1 MITISKCSELGLE
14 KQSKKLY
21 EQMRKNYEFFS
32 PNESDPITSFS
43 EIYVEQAFS
52 NFGIDFSKVK
62 GRKWYEFNKN
72 DWEER
77 VYNALRLIQ
86 D

>member
-32 PNESDPITSFS
+32 PNESDPITFFS

-77 VYNALRLIQ
+77 VYKALKLIQ

>member
-1 MITISKCSELGLE
+1 MITISKCKKLGLE
-14 KQSKKLY
+14 KQSKRLY
-21 EQMRKNYEFFS
+21 EQIRKNHEIFF
-32 PNESDPITSFS
+32 PNESDPITFFS

-52 NFGIDFSKVK
+52 NFGIDFNQVK
-62 GRKWYEFNKN
+62 GRKWYEFKKD